1 MVVVVLYIMVSGFY
15 VVLCNDVLISDPLP
29 VEVPFDVLRT
39 LGVS

>member
-1 MVVVVLYIMVSGFY
+1 MVVVVVYIMVSGFY
-15 VVLCNDVLISDPLP
+15 VVLCNDVRIFDPLP

>member
-1 MVVVVLYIMVSGFY
+1 MVVVVVYILVSCFY
-15 VVLCNDVLISDPLP
+15 VVLCNGVLISDPHP